1 MHQDFCLLS
10 TPLIEKKQYKQY
22 ENCGVF
28 ILFRTVGVEQS
39 VQGQHC
45 TVNGTDLAITC
56 KRVHK
61 VRLNVKLL
69 FALTAEEK
77 MSFYV
82 CLI

>member
-1 MHQDFCLLS
+1 M
-10 TPLIEKKQYKQY
+10 
-22 ENCGVF
+22 
-28 ILFRTVGVEQS
+28 
-39 VQGQHC
+39 QGQHC